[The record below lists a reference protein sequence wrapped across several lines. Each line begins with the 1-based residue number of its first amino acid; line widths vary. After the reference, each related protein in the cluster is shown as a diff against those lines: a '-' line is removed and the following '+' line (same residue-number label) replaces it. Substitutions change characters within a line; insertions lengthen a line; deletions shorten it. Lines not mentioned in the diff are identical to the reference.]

1 MLLESRRG
9 QYQPQMQQQSEQNAS
24 DVQGDLDALFETTG
38 NSQTSETQSTQRK
51 QRPNS
56 VKRLAAELMQKR
68 RAYQDRLAKAIVTSS
83 IIGKR
88 SEGLIEIPPS
98 LKVTLPKGQ
107 MAYGIDPHRL
117 TPEDI
122 EALKSEI

>member
-24 DVQGDLDALFETTG
+24 DVQNDLDNLFETPG
-38 NSQTSETQSTQRK
+38 STQQP
-51 QRPNS
+51 QRRQQRLNS

-68 RAYQDRLAKAIVTSS
+68 RAYQDRLAKAIITSP

-88 SEGLIEIPPS
+88 ADSLIEIPPS